1 MPPLPFFISF
11 NTGVAYFIDY
21 AIYILERV
29 IPLLVGIAVLVFMWG
44 IVKFIA
50 HAEDEK
56 THEDG
61 KKLMVW
67 GMVGLF
73 VIVSLWGIVGFVQE
87 TTGADNGWYFLG
99 DLPEQSSTI
108 PTP

>member
-1 MPPLPFFISF
+1 MFMPFFVSF
-11 NTGVAYFIDY
+11 NTGVAYLIDY
-21 AIYILERV
+21 AIYIVGLI
-29 IPLLVGIAVLVFMWG
+29 IPLLVGLAVLVFMWG

-56 THEDG
+56 THEEG
-61 KKLMVW
+61 KQLMMW

-73 VIVSLWGIVGFVQE
+73 VIVSLWGIVGFLHE
-87 TTGADNGWYFLG
+87 SLG
-99 DLPEQSSTI
+99 LTSYNYLGSLPEQDTTI